1 MNMKDLIRDFPKQ
14 LVEGVAISNTYKVIV
29 DASVS
34 NIVICGL
41 GGSGIGGE
49 IIKECLRPY
58 LKLPVEVCHS
68 YSLPE
73 YVDSNTLVIVCSY
86 SGNTEETLNALDEAI
101 ERKANIIGITSGGA
115 VKKILLEQGNPV
127 ITVPGGLPPRAAL
140 AHPLVQLFE
149 VFIQN
154 NFVNAEIK
162 TQLTSVISFL
172 EKEQSEIK
180 ALASQIMEFSDD
192 NKLLFYGE
200 DKFHPVMLRACQQIN
215 ENSKELAFFNVIPEM
230 NHNEIVG
237 WAEKPKNISVVM
249 LRSDLENS
257 RNSKRLDITH
267 EIILRKNAVL
277 EVKAKGNN
285 FIEQAFYLI
294 HLVDWLSLLKAEK
307 KSIDVIE
314 VDVIDY
320 LKNELSK

>member
-14 LVEGVAISNTYKVIV
+14 LEEGIAISNTYKAVIDSPV
-29 DASVS
+29 D

-49 IIKECLRPY
+49 IIKECLRPH
-58 LKLPVEVCHS
+58 LNVPVEVCHS

-73 YVDSNTLVIVCSY
+73 YVNHKTLVIACSY
-86 SGNTEETLNALDEAI
+86 SGNTEETLNALEEAI

-115 VKKILLEQGNPV
+115 VKSILTNQGSHV

-140 AHPLVQLFE
+140 AYPLVQLFE
-149 VFIQN
+149 VFVQN
-154 NFVNAEIK
+154 NFVKNELK
-162 TQLTSVISFL
+162 TQVASAISFL
-172 EKEQSEIK
+172 NQEQSGIIQ
-180 ALASQIMEFSDD
+180 LASEIMDFSDD

-200 DKFHPVMLRACQQIN
+200 DKFRPVMLRACQQIN
-215 ENSKELAFFNVIPEM
+215 ENSKELAFYNVVPEM

-249 LRSDLENS
+249 LRSNLEYA

-277 EVKAKGNN
+277 EINAKGEN

-294 HLVDWLSLLKAEK
+294 HLLDWLSLLKAEK

>member
-1 MNMKDLIRDFPKQ
+1 
-14 LVEGVAISNTYKVIV
+14 
-29 DASVS
+29 
-34 NIVICGL
+34 
-41 GGSGIGGE
+41 
-49 IIKECLRPY
+49 
-58 LKLPVEVCHS
+58 
-68 YSLPE
+68 
-73 YVDSNTLVIVCSY
+73 
-86 SGNTEETLNALDEAI
+86 
-101 ERKANIIGITSGGA
+101 
-115 VKKILLEQGNPV
+115 
-127 ITVPGGLPPRAAL
+127 
-140 AHPLVQLFE
+140 
-149 VFIQN
+149 
-154 NFVNAEIK
+154 
-162 TQLTSVISFL
+162 
-172 EKEQSEIK
+172 
-180 ALASQIMEFSDD
+180 
-192 NKLLFYGE
+192 
-200 DKFHPVMLRACQQIN
+200 MLRACQQIN